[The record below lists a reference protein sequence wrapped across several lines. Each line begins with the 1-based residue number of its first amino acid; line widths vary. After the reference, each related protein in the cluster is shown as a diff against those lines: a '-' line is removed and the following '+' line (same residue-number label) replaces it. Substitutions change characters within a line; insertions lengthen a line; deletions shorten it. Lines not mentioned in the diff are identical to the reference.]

1 MKYTAS
7 KAVVLGYQEMKMVA
21 NRTAL
26 KNALLCASCTYN
38 GYVTDYT
45 TNNWTSA
52 ALPIVWKRSD
62 FTLVSSGNKVA
73 VPSYDTSNKY
83 LTWVKLRHNA
93 TKKEFYLVNAHPVY
107 GAAKNDGT
115 RSGDTVRENAYREY
129 MDSLVSKLNELKGA
143 NIPIFVTGDF
153 NIDFRKDRVVKDSM
167 FPYRRLGAI
176 GFRSNW
182 DVLNLSGVGSTQGTT
197 SYGSIIFDYIYFWQR
212 SDTKAN
218 VEWISSYFYGSDHHL
233 ITTNFTVTR

>member
-1 MKYTAS
+1 MAQQPTKAS
-7 KAVVLGYQEMKMVA
+7 LDKDRKA
-21 NRTAL
+21 
-26 KNALLCASCTYN
+26 TY
-38 GYVTDYT
+38 
-45 TNNWTSA
+45 
-52 ALPIVWKRSD
+52 K
-62 FTLVSSGNKVA
+62 
-73 VPSYDTSNKY
+73 
-83 LTWVKLRHNA
+83 
-93 TKKEFYLVNAHPVY
+93 
-107 GAAKNDGT
+107 
-115 RSGDTVRENAYREY
+115 EY
-129 MDSLVSKLNELKGA
+129 MDTLISKLNELKGA